1 MSGRILITGGAGSM
15 GREAALALARQGR
28 RVRVLD
34 LPQCDFS
41 ALEGVA
47 GIEIVRGSIAEGN
60 VVRRAVEE
68 VDAVIHRA
76 AILPPAS
83 ERDRELTMR
92 VNVEGTRRLLAA
104 LQEANPQA
112 HLIFSSSVCVYGD
125 TSATTA
131 PLTVTHPPR
140 PIDLYGESK
149 ALAEELVRGSDLP
162 YTTLRI
168 SGVAVPAFL
177 APPEVWPFMAQQR
190 IEYVCRDDVVTA
202 LVACVGNSAV
212 LGQTFHVAGG
222 PTWRMCGQEYVA
234 RWNEVMGL
242 EPDDA
247 LYLERPGTFDWYDTD
262 AAQAILHYQ
271 NTSFDAFLELL
282 GRAIE
287 EALGGM

>member
-15 GREAALALARQGR
+15 GREVAIALAKQGR
-28 RVRVLD
+28 PVRVLD

-47 GIEIVRGSIAEGN
+47 GLEIIRGSIVADE
-60 VVRRAVEE
+60 VLRRAVEG
-68 VDAVIHRA
+68 VGAVIHLA

-83 ERDRELTMR
+83 ERQREVTMQ
-92 VNVEGTRRLLAA
+92 VNVEGTRRLIAA
-104 LQEANPQA
+104 LQEAAPQA

-125 TSATTA
+125 TSAAIT
-131 PLTVTHPPR
+131 PLPVTHPPR

-149 ALAEELVRGSDLP
+149 MLAEELVRSSGLP
-162 YTTLRI
+162 YTILRI
-168 SGVAVPAFL
+168 SGVAVAAFL
-177 APPEVWPFMAQQR
+177 APPEVWPFMPQQR
-190 IEYVCRDDVVTA
+190 IEYVCRDDVVSA
-202 LVACVGNSAV
+202 LVACVEQAAV
-212 LGQTFHVAGG
+212 VGQTWHIAGG

-242 EPDDA
+242 DPDDA
-247 LYLERPGTFDWYDTD
+247 LYLERPGTFDWYDTA

-271 NTSFDAFLELL
+271 NTPFEAFLELL

-287 EALGGM
+287 EALGGT